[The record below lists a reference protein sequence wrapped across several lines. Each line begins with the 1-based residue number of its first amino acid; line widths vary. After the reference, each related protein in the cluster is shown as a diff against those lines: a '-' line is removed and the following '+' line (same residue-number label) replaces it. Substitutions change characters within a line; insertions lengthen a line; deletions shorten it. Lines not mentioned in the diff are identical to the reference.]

1 MIYNKHNFDDASER
15 IEDLENKLSD
25 LVQCLAQGYYPTKL
39 VSAVR
44 VTRALEIK
52 KIKSLK
58 VSVEELIDV
67 YNNVPNILAN
77 NAVTVSVETKTNNQA
92 EFFLSKS
99 ERGNYWIIAT
109 KLESKQQ
116 QYWLLPNGEIDYHSL
131 YRKLF
136 NKYSINTVKTLFNF
150 QDQELSADKNLIIE
164 KPAQVTFIPSGQK
177 WKLQQPGEIKFSI
190 NSRSSQLQF
199 LEKINQQHQELKSQI
214 IQLKTEITQLKSS
227 LKYAKIERELLE
239 KRLELSSKISTQN
252 IINQEKNIESE
263 IYLPQETQHLEFAG
277 NPQTKEIPT
286 SDKWQKA
293 HLVQELT
300 GHTSSIRTL
309 AIANWQENNDKQIVI
324 SGSFDETIKI
334 WSLNRAE
341 LIKSL
346 DSASKVNAIVVT
358 PDGNSFISGGDDGNI
373 QIWDIS
379 TATRRTIDAHS
390 HRILAIA
397 VSPDGKTIFSGS
409 RDHSIKPWNYDTGEI
424 CWNRSEEQTQD
435 SIIGDYG
442 TVIALDISSNGDF
455 LASSTGDN
463 IVRLW
468 DLETYKLLPRNFQH
482 SDLVWSVAISP
493 DGKTL
498 SCGCR
503 DKTIRLW
510 DVTTG
515 ELKHSLTNHSAEV
528 WTVAISPDGQTL
540 ASGSGDHTIK
550 LWNLDT
556 GELLHSLESHSNAV
570 YALAFSS
577 DGKYLVSASK
587 DQTIKIWQSSS

>member
-15 IEDLENKLSD
+15 IEDLENKLND

-44 VTRALEIK
+44 VTRALEMK
-52 KIKSLK
+52 TIKSLK

-67 YNNVPNILAN
+67 YNNVPSILAN
-77 NAVTVSVETKTNNQA
+77 SAVTVSVEAKINNQA
-92 EFFLSKS
+92 EVFLNKSKQ
-99 ERGNYWIIAT
+99 GNYWIIAT
-109 KLESKQQ
+109 KLESKPK

-136 NKYSINTVKTLFNF
+136 NKYSITTIKTLFNL
-150 QDQELSADKNLIIE
+150 QDQEVSADKNLIIE
-164 KPAQVTFIPSGQK
+164 QPAQVTFIPSGRK
-177 WKLQQPGEIKFSI
+177 WKLRQPGRIVFGV
-190 NSRSSQLQF
+190 NSRSYQLQA
-199 LEKINQQHQELKSQI
+199 LKQINQQHQELKSQI
-214 IQLKTEITQLKSS
+214 IQLKAEIAQLKSS
-227 LKYAKIERELLE
+227 LKQSEIEPKLLE
-239 KRLELSSKISTQN
+239 EYQELSIKISPQN
-252 IINQEKNIESE
+252 IINRAENVEEKNYSP
-263 IYLPQETQHLEFAG
+263 PQETQPLEFVE
-277 NPQTKEIPT
+277 NPETKEIPT
-286 SDKWQKA
+286 SDKWQE
-293 HLVQELT
+293 VQLIHELT

-309 AIANWQENNDKQIVI
+309 AIANWNNDKQIII

-334 WSLNRAE
+334 WNLNRGE
-341 LIKSL
+341 LINSL
-346 DSASKVNAIVVT
+346 DSVSKVNAIMVT

-373 QIWDIS
+373 QICDIS
-379 TATRRTIDAHS
+379 TATRRNIDAHS

-468 DLETYKLLPRNFQH
+468 DLKTYKLSPTNFQH

-498 SCGCR
+498 ICGCR

-528 WTVAISPDGQTL
+528 WTVGISPDGRTL

-577 DGKYLVSASK
+577 DGKYLVSAGK